1 MWIMGPT
8 PRSALVV
15 SPMSAAPE
23 PYQNGD
29 DADHAVTRFL
39 LVQRPPKFGV
49 RVRAIQMLNCGA
61 EARAGARVRPG
72 MVKPIA
78 VSSLSSEV
86 L

>member
-1 MWIMGPT
+1 
-8 PRSALVV
+8 
-15 SPMSAAPE
+15 MSAAPE

-29 DADHAVTRFL
+29 DADHAVTCFL
-39 LVQRPPKFGV
+39 LVQRPEICV
-49 RVRAIQMLNCGA
+49 RVRAIQMLNCSA

-72 MVKPIA
+72 MVKPMA